1 MEHKFKV
8 GDKVKI
14 REDLNVGQYSERGI
28 TAGMVNYA
36 GRIVTIIS
44 QEITNSSRQNYY
56 LIEEDNQC
64 FSWDE
69 TMLVYLDVSH
79 ITKTTKIPLIQT
91 KIIRFML
98 GKESIYLENVKEF
111 MSLMSLLDN
120 FYVDYWTNTSVN
132 FNTFK
137 QAQYPL
143 SVAIDNESLVK
154 ATRKPYSLRLKDI
167 EELTLR
173 QLEDVTGKL
182 ITLSKVS
189 QFIPTLVDIKDDVT
203 TIKFKTS
210 TRKATKSQE
219 DNFDSV
225 TGFAIAFTKAVFNM
239 NYNELAELIINIQ
252 E

>member
-1 MEHKFKV
+1 
-8 GDKVKI
+8 
-14 REDLNVGQYSERGI
+14 
-28 TAGMVNYA
+28 
-36 GRIVTIIS
+36 
-44 QEITNSSRQNYY
+44 
-56 LIEEDNQC
+56 
-64 FSWDE
+64 
-69 TMLVYLDVSH
+69 MLMYLDTSH

-120 FYVDYWTNTSVN
+120 FYVDYWTNTSTN
-132 FNTFK
+132 YDTFK

-143 SVAIDNESLVK
+143 SIAIDNESLVK
-154 ATRKPYSLRLKDI
+154 TIRKPYSLCLTDI
-167 EELTLR
+167 EELTLK
-173 QLEDVTGKL
+173 QVEDITGKL
-182 ITLSKVS
+182 SRLSKVA
-189 QFIPTLVDIKDDVT
+189 QFIPTLVDVKDDVT
-203 TIKFKTS
+203 TIKFKAA

>member
-1 MEHKFKV
+1 MEYKFKV
-8 GDKVKI
+8 GDKVKV
-14 REDLNVGQYSERGI
+14 RKNLNIGQHSECGI
-28 TAGMVNYA
+28 VADMVDYA
-36 GRIVTIIS
+36 GRTVTILL
-44 QEITNSSRQNYY
+44 QRQSSSDKQNYY
-56 LIEEDNQC
+56 LIREDNQE
-64 FSWDE
+64 FVWDE
-69 TMLVYLDVSH
+69 TMLECLDESH
-79 ITKTTKIPLIQT
+79 VTKTTKIPLIQT

-120 FYVDYWTNTSVN
+120 FYVDYWTNTSTN
-132 FNTFK
+132 YDTFK

-143 SVAIDNESLVK
+143 SIAIDNESLVK
-154 ATRKPYSLRLKDI
+154 TARKPYSLCLKDI
-167 EELTLR
+167 EELTLK
-173 QLEDVTGKL
+173 QVEDITRKL
-182 ITLSKVS
+182 SRLSKIA
-189 QFIPTLVDIKDDVT
+189 QFIPTFVDIKDDTT
-203 TIKFKTS
+203 TIKFKAA